1 MHLPLPNELIH
12 WVQEVIQRPDPY
24 QR

>member
-1 MHLPLPNELIH
+1 MHLPLSNELSS

-24 QR
+24 RR

>member
-1 MHLPLPNELIH
+1 MRLPLPNELIH